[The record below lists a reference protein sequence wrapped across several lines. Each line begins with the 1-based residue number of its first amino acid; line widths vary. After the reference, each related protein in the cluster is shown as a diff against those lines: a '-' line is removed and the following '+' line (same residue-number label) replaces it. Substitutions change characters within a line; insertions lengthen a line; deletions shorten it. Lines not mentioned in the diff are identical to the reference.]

1 MAKTPEGKVKDSI
14 KALCK
19 ARGAYYAMPVMVGM
33 ASNGTPDFL
42 ICYKGAF
49 IAVEAKA
56 GKGTTTALQKVR
68 LREIAAAGGTA
79 LVVNEGGIDD
89 LADAFDGIDAGFR
102 RVVTYEDVT
111 LAGVMEGE

>member
-1 MAKTPEGKVKDSI
+1 MAKTPEGKVKDAI

-19 ARGAYYAMPVMVGM
+19 ARGAYYAMPVMAGM

-42 ICYKGAF
+42 ICYKGVF

-79 LVVNEGGIDD
+79 LVVNESGVSD
-89 LADAFDGIDAGFR
+89 LADVFDGIDSGFR
-102 RVVTYEDVT
+102 RVVTYEGVT

>member
-1 MAKTPEGKVKDSI
+1 
-14 KALCK
+14 
-19 ARGAYYAMPVMVGM
+19 MPVMVGM

-102 RVVTYEDVT
+102 LVVTYEDVT

>member
-14 KALCK
+14 KVLCK
-19 ARGAYYAMPVMVGM
+19 ARGAYYAMPVMAGM

-79 LVVNEGGIDD
+79 MVVNESSIED
-89 LADAFDGIDAGFR
+89 LANVFDGIDAGFR

-111 LAGVMEGE
+111 LDGVTEDW